1 MDRLFL
7 QPSQQSGHALVRDKC
22 VRSVEIDQQ
31 RLIACPAEAHVLR
44 NRFHVGAIIP
54 ATQPPSSAANFSCK
68 LLPMVREFSAGGVV
82 LRLDDGDVPRT
93 LHAAQHEATRESLP
107 EPITATAAAP
117 ASARKKHPRKL
128 VLALPK
134 GLVDD
139 GEQPA
144 DAALREVREETGI
157 TATLV
162 TKLTDIKYVYVR
174 TWGDGQKVFKIVSF
188 FLFRH
193 QSGRI
198 DEITDDMR
206 IEVRQALWLP
216 LADAPK
222 KLAYSGERQVVR
234 RAQQYLES
242 HPEV

>member
-1 MDRLFL
+1 MLRRM
-7 QPSQQSGHALVRDKC
+7 SGAWY
-22 VRSVEIDQQ
+22 
-31 RLIACPAEAHVLR
+31 IA
-44 NRFHVGAIIP
+44 AIEP
-54 ATQPPSSAANFSCK
+54 
-68 LLPMVREFSAGGVV
+68 
-82 LRLDDGDVPRT
+82 
-93 LHAAQHEATRESLP
+93 QHEASRESLP
-107 EPITATAAAP
+107 EPVTATATEKP
-117 ASARKKHPRKL
+117 ATPARKKHPRKV

-134 GLVDD
+134 GLVDS

-144 DAALREVREETGI
+144 DAALREVREETGV

-174 TWGDGQKVFKIVSF
+174 TWGDGEKVFKIVSF
-188 FLFRH
+188 FLFRY

-198 DEITDDMR
+198 DEISQDMR

-216 LADAPK
+216 LEEAPQ